1 MRSRLSQTEMH
12 ERVMVAF
19 RKRID
24 IGLMNAITNSVQEPP
39 NPFQPEEKRRPKR
52 GFVIAVVI
60 GGMILGSF
68 VYFNFLSLP

>member
-1 MRSRLSQTEMH
+1 MHKRMR
-12 ERVMVAF
+12 VAF

-24 IGLMNAITNSVQEPP
+24 IGLTNAIANAVQEPP

-68 VYFNFLSLP
+68 VYFNFLSSP